1 MAYKFQLGEAKLS
14 GSITQTD
21 GTTTL
26 LGLDNSDANATSFG
40 DIELDSLTAEGSLI
54 TAFNNVQLSGSNK
67 LQFSS
72 ANDRIGIDGGTGDL
86 ELVGSGVMNVSASG
100 DLLFSGANIVV
111 DSPMSS
117 STFISASALVLQD
130 ATALAGTALV
140 NSGGQLAVSGLA
152 NAQVDAN
159 AAIDF
164 SKLAALSSGN
174 ILVGNASNQAASV
187 AMSGDIAIANDGET
201 TIQANAVEGSML
213 NSNTAG
219 DGLAYSSNALNVQV
233 SGALK
238 IASDKVGISG
248 SIAGPGLTT
257 VGGADSIESI
267 DLHIDSLDPGVINV
281 ANDSF
286 AFVDADDSSFT
297 KKESIA
303 DLMTA
308 VAGDGLAATSGV
320 LAVGVDNSTI
330 EISSDSLQIVNGGVT
345 NVKLAND
352 SVTIGTTEIDLG
364 ASSTTLAGMTEIDFA
379 AGNRAIGASIGGN
392 NLTLGGAT
400 STVVVAGNL
409 TVQGTT
415 TTVDS
420 TTINISQSFTFEG
433 PADAHETILHAGT
446 PVKDATIYLPQ
457 ISGSGDQTGYLLA
470 LANDPGT
477 SALTATRDN
486 LDLMAAGAGSSVG
499 LQSGDGLIM
508 FDSSDSNNPKKVLMS
523 DITTLVGNN
532 VATTVQTL
540 TSASESLD
548 VSAGQIV
555 LANRSEDMTI
565 TLDTPAN
572 HNGKRIVIKR
582 IGDGEVTISAN
593 GSENIDGQAGD
604 IVLESTNAAVT
615 IVSDGSN
622 YFVV

>member
-1 MAYKFQLGEAKLS
+1 MNG
-14 GSITQTD
+14 G
-21 GTTTL
+21 
-26 LGLDNSDANATSFG
+26 G
-40 DIELDSLTAEGSLI
+40 DFEI
-54 TAFNNVQLSGSNK
+54 
-67 LQFSS
+67 
-72 ANDRIGIDGGTGDL
+72 
-86 ELVGSGVMNVSASG
+86 VGSALLNISSSDTVAISAA
-100 DLLFSGANIVV
+100 LVV
-111 DSPMSS
+111 DVQAPLSS
-117 STFISASALVLQD
+117 SQHISASNIVLQD
-130 ATALAGTALV
+130 ATTLAGTALV

-152 NAQVDAN
+152 NAQVASN

-164 SKLAALSSGN
+164 SKLAALNSGN
-174 ILVGNASNQAASV
+174 ILVGNGSNQAASV
-187 AMSGDIAIANDGET
+187 AMTGDIAIANDGET

-238 IASDKVGISG
+238 IAGDKVGISG
-248 SIAGPGLTT
+248 SIAGPGLQA
-257 VGGADSIESI
+257 VGGADSIEGL
-267 DLHIDSLDPGVINV
+267 DLHIDSLDPGTINV

-303 DLMTA
+303 DFMAA
-308 VAGDGLAATSGV
+308 VAGNGLAASSGV

-330 EISSDSLQIVNGGVT
+330 ELNSDALRIVDGGVT
-345 NVKLAND
+345 NAKLAND

-392 NLTLGGAT
+392 NLTLGGAA

-415 TTVDS
+415 TTVNS
-420 TTINISQSFTFEG
+420 TTVEISSSFTFEG